1 MTEKFRNLSTQFK
14 FWLLQL
20 SRQVVNVF
28 RHGKNVADVV
38 VVVVAAG
45 VVVVVVAV
53 VVGSTEVCRK
63 KLPKQKTSRERKFIW
78 GNYSASVRCRPKFPP

>member
-1 MTEKFRNLSTQFK
+1 MRSIFFATEQFCNLSTQFK
-14 FWLLQL
+14 FLLLQL
-20 SRQVVNVF
+20 SRQFVNVF

-45 VVVVVVAV
+45 IVVVVVSV

-63 KLPKQKTSRERKFIW
+63 KI
-78 GNYSASVRCRPKFPP
+78 A